1 MYVTDFICK
10 YKLFYNNNIIIIAF
24 GILIAIIKLSDY

>member
-10 YKLFYNNNIIIIAF
+10 YKFIYNNNIIIAF